1 MEARPTFPFLDF
13 LVARTYEPRADAAAI
28 LVAEALAQA
37 VGDVAV
43 VRVEDE
49 ALDHAARHAA
59 LVVVGTPAR
68 RRAPDMPGGDAS
80 QLAARLGIPVV
91 VVPQDRAT
99 VDLLST
105 RSIVC
110 GVRSVASTP
119 CVIAVGALAD
129 ALDLQLVLAHVRS
142 HVSVPVAG
150 GANVPAASSIQL
162 AQDRAD
168 ARELLGDVARR
179 AVRAAP
185 GASCPRL
192 ASGTAAD
199 ELCRIG
205 IDERAALIAVAASGG
220 GRLASAIRRS
230 VARDLVR
237 QADRPVFVWPRQPN
251 PALTLH
257 VLLDAQ
263 QSRAG

>member
-1 MEARPTFPFLDF
+1 MEGRRAFPFRDF
-13 LVARTYEPRADAAAI
+13 LVARTYEARADAAAMF
-28 LVAEALAQA
+28 VADALADA

-43 VRVEDE
+43 VRVEDD
-49 ALDHAARHAA
+49 ALDRAARHAA
-59 LVVVGTPAR
+59 LAVVGTPAN
-68 RRAPDMPGGDAS
+68 RRAPNMPGGDAS

-91 VVPQDRAT
+91 VVPRNRAS

-110 GVRSVASTP
+110 GVRSVANTR
-119 CVIAVGALAD
+119 CVMAAGALAD
-129 ALDLQLVLAHVRS
+129 ALDLQLVLAHVSS
-142 HVSVPVAG
+142 HVNVPVAG

-179 AVRAAP
+179 AGRAAP

-199 ELCRIG
+199 EHCRLAS
-205 IDERAALIAVAASGG
+205 DERAALIAVTASGA
-220 GRLASAIRRS
+220 GRLASAIRGS

-237 QADRPVFVWPRQPN
+237 QADCPVLVWPRQPDSALM
-251 PALTLH
+251 PQLTLE
-257 VLLDAQ
+257 A
-263 QSRAG
+263 